1 MDIYQLSA
9 LAAALCWAL
18 NGLVSSGPSGE
29 MGAMA
34 FVRYRQWV
42 TLVMLLVFI
51 GATALLGREG
61 FSTVDSN
68 WWLTI
73 IASGLIGIFLGD
85 SFLFITLNRL
95 GPRRTAMLF
104 SCNAP
109 MTAVLGWLVLGETL
123 AAGEWFGI
131 ALVTAGVML
140 AILYGK
146 RKEQRHHWESIK
158 GALWIGVACGL
169 IAALGQAVGSLIIRP
184 VMQSGADPVTISA
197 MRVGVAGICLSLL
210 GFLPMQALKAKV
222 TMTKQLFAVVCL
234 SAFLAMALGM
244 TLLLYG
250 FSGGETGIIA
260 TLSATTPA
268 LMLPLIWMKTKE
280 RPAAGAFAGA
290 ALVVIGSGL
299 IFQG

>member
-9 LAAALCWAL
+9 LAAAFCWAL

-42 TLVMLLVFI
+42 TLAMLLGFI
-51 GATALLGREG
+51 GVTALFGREG
-61 FSTVDSN
+61 FGTVEN
-68 WWLTI
+68 HWWPTI
-73 IASGLIGIFLGD
+73 IISGLIGIFVGD
-85 SFLFITLNRL
+85 SFLFVTLNRL

-109 MTAVLGWLVLGETL
+109 MTAVLGWLVLDEAL

-146 RKEQRHHWESIK
+146 RKDQRHHWESVK
-158 GALWIGVACGL
+158 GALWVGVACGL

-197 MRVGVAGICLSLL
+197 MRVGVAGVCLSVMGLL
-210 GFLPMQALKAKV
+210 PLQALKAK
-222 TMTKQLFAVVCL
+222 TQMTPRLFAVVCL
-234 SAFLAMALGM
+234 SAFLAMALGI
-244 TLLLYG
+244 TLLLFG
-250 FSGGETGIIA
+250 FSGGEAGIIA

-268 LMLPLIWMKTKE
+268 LLLPLIWIRTKE
-280 RPAAGAFAGA
+280 RPAAGAFVGA
-290 ALVVIGSGL
+290 TLVVVGSGL
-299 IFQG
+299 IFQA